1 MPAPQALN
9 FPSAAAGSTSTTWDG
24 LRDLANQLKQLG
36 YTGMNLIHPSHVPVV
51 NEVFTPSAEQI
62 AHWKGLLKAMEEQ
75 RQAGS
80 AVVTYAGDM
89 VDIAHEE
96 TARTMLEMVGKWGI
110 DTVDS
115 ASDQD

>member
-1 MPAPQALN
+1 
-9 FPSAAAGSTSTTWDG
+9 
-24 LRDLANQLKQLG
+24 
-36 YTGMNLIHPSHVPVV
+36 MNLIHPSHVPVV
-51 NEVFTPSAEQI
+51 NEVFTPSSEQI

-96 TARTMLEMVGKWGI
+96 TARTMLEMVREWGI
-110 DTVDS
+110 DTGDEGG
-115 ASDQD
+115 